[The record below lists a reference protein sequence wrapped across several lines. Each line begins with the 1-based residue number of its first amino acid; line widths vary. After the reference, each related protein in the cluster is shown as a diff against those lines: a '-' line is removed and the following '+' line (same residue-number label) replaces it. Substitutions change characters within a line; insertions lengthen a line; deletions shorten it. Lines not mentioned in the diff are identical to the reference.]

1 VRLTTVTPALRLLLA
16 ASDPALSLWR
26 LVTLLTILIVARSPA
41 AHAGFWGAAV
51 SLMLMPLA
59 SDVRTG
65 VLVTSLSL
73 GFCGIAR
80 GGFSVNHMDIAPKY
94 AGVVMGVSNTAGTL
108 AGAELASACQTV
120 PIARLHKGI
129 WPGLVVIWCMDF
141 CMLTAMTRWTSY
153 EAAVD
158 QNAGVVGVALSGQ
171 LLQRAGGAA
180 VLTGWRHAFG
190 LAAMLCIGGSTIF
203 IRYAQGGRIF
213 GETDQFT

>member
-1 VRLTTVTPALRLLLA
+1 
-16 ASDPALSLWR
+16 
-26 LVTLLTILIVARSPA
+26 
-41 AHAGFWGAAV
+41 
-51 SLMLMPLA
+51 MLMPLA

-108 AGAELASACQTV
+108 AGTELASACRQCQLFGYV
-120 PIARLHKGI
+120 
-129 WPGLVVIWCMDF
+129 WPGIVLVPSMGVCKF
-141 CMLTAMTRWTSY
+141 TAMEGWTSCEPVVHQY
-153 EAAVD
+153 
-158 QNAGVVGVALSGQ
+158 AGVVGVALSGQ

-180 VLTGWRHAFG
+180 VLAGWRHAFG
-190 LAAMLCIGGSTIF
+190 LAAILCIGGSTVF
-203 IRYAQGGRIF
+203 IRYAQGGRLF

>member
-1 VRLTTVTPALRLLLA
+1 MLQFLLA

-26 LVTLLTILIVARSPA
+26 LVTHLTILIVARSPA

-108 AGAELASACQTV
+108 AGAELASACRQCQLFGYV
-120 PIARLHKGI
+120 
-129 WPGLVVIWCMDF
+129 WPGIVVVPSMGVCKF
-141 CMLTAMTRWTSY
+141 TAMKGWTGC

-180 VLTGWRHAFG
+180 VLAGWRHAFG
-190 LAAMLCIGGSTIF
+190 LAAILCIGGSTVF
-203 IRYAQGGRIF
+203 VRYAQGGRLF